1 MPKTKTK
8 RLRHRRKSMKGG
20 LPIRMFYPQNQYTTD
35 PQRMMTTG
43 GGRSPS
49 ARRHGKNHS
58 RKYLKGGWG
67 FMGNFGTLSGASSN
81 TNMLVPTGGSSAH
94 RAMV

>member
-1 MPKTKTK
+1 MPKTK
-8 RLRHRRKSMKGG
+8 RLRQRRHRRKSMKGG
-20 LPIRMFYPQNQYTTD
+20 LPIRMFYPQNQLTVD

-43 GGRSPS
+43 GRL
-49 ARRHGKNHS
+49 RRKNHS

-67 FMGNFGTLSGASSN
+67 FMGNFATYSGAASN
-81 TNMLVPTGGSSAH
+81 ASMLTGLAPGGAATVQ

>member
-1 MPKTKTK
+1 
-8 RLRHRRKSMKGG
+8 MKGG

-35 PQRMMTTG
+35 PQRMITTG
-43 GGRSPS
+43 G
-49 ARRHGKNHS
+49 ARGHRKNHS

-81 TNMLVPTGGSSAH
+81 ANMLMPTGPSSVQ